1 MKPLSRMRDVF
12 VTGIGLTT
20 WGYYEKVF
28 QYDIGSE
35 AIMAALK
42 DAAME
47 WREIQAVFCGSVY
60 QGTASGH
67 QVIKEVGFTG
77 IPIVNVENACS
88 SSGSAFRLA
97 YQSIAAE
104 IYDKVLVL
112 GVEVMPRGPIPSTAF
127 RPWELASGFNVQP
140 ANYANLTV
148 RYMKSSGATLEDLAL
163 VTVKNR
169 KNGALNP
176 NARFQKPIT
185 LEEVMQSRIIAT
197 PLRLLHCCPL
207 ADGAAALILCGRRNV
222 KYRRRAMQVA
232 ASTLTSA
239 CYGEGYLDLVDS
251 LKYPPDEGVVS
262 LSARQAYEEAGCGP
276 SDIDIVQAYD
286 TVSPSE
292 LWDLVELGFCAHG
305 EAPPLL
311 RKGHFDLRGRLPGNT
326 AGGLMSRGHPLGAT
340 SGGQLCEIITQLWG
354 EAGARQVEGAKIGL
368 AHSMGAG
375 PNSSVTIL
383 KK

>member
-1 MKPLSRMRDVF
+1 MRDVF
-12 VTGIGLTT
+12 VTGIGLTD
-20 WGYYEKVF
+20 WGYYETTF
-28 QYDIGSE
+28 HYDIGSD
-35 AIMAALK
+35 AIMIALK

-47 WREIQAVFCGSVY
+47 WKEIQAVFCGSVY

-97 YQSIAAE
+97 YQSIAAD

-127 RPWELASGFNVQP
+127 RSWELASGFNFQP
-140 ANYANLTV
+140 ANYANLTI
-148 RYMKSSGATLEDLAL
+148 RYMNSTGTTLEDLAL

-169 KNGALNP
+169 KNGVLNLK
-176 NARFQKPIT
+176 ARFQKPVT
-185 LEEVMQSRIIAT
+185 LEEVMQSRIIAA

-207 ADGAAALILCGRRNV
+207 ADGAAALILCSRRNV
-222 KYRRRAMQVA
+222 KNRQRAVQVT
-232 ASTLTSA
+232 ASTLTSG

-251 LKYPPDEGVVS
+251 LKYPPGESFVS
-262 LSARQAYEEAGCGP
+262 LSARQAYEEASCGP
-276 SDIDIVQAYD
+276 SEIDIVQAYD
-286 TVSPSE
+286 TVSSSE
-292 LWDLVELGFCAHG
+292 LWDLEELGLCAHG
-305 EAPPLL
+305 EAHNLL
-311 RKGHFDLRGRLPGNT
+311 RKGHFDLRGKLPVNT
-326 AGGLMSRGHPLGAT
+326 DGGLMSRGHPLGAT
-340 SGGQLCEIITQLWG
+340 SGGQLCEIVTQLRA
-354 EAGARQVEGAKIGL
+354 EAGARQVGGIKIGL

-375 PNSSVTIL
+375 PNSSVTVL

>member
-1 MKPLSRMRDVF
+1 MKPLKSMRDVLI
-12 VTGIGLTT
+12 TGIGLTA
-20 WGYYEKVF
+20 WRYHENVF
-28 QYDIGSE
+28 HYDIGSE
-35 AIMAALK
+35 AVMAALE
-42 DAAME
+42 DAEME
-47 WREIQAVFCGSVY
+47 WKEIQAVFCGSVY

-104 IYDKVLVL
+104 IYDKILVL

-148 RYMKSSGATLEDLAL
+148 QYMKSSGATLEDLGL

-169 KNGALNP
+169 KNGALNKK
-176 NARFQKPIT
+176 ARFQKPVT
-185 LEEVMQSRIIAT
+185 LEEVMESKMIAT

-207 ADGAAALILCGRRNV
+207 ADGGAAIILSSRRNV
-222 KYRRRAMQVA
+222 KNRRRAVQVL

-239 CYGEGYLDLVDS
+239 GYGEGYIDLVDS
-251 LKYPPDEGVVS
+251 LKYPPSQSFVS
-262 LSARQAYEEAGCGP
+262 LSAHQAYQEAGCGP

-292 LWDLVELGFCAHG
+292 LWDLEELGFCSHG
-305 EAPPLL
+305 EAHVLL
-311 RKGHFDLRGRLPGNT
+311 RQGHFDLHGKLPVNT
-326 AGGLMSRGHPLGAT
+326 DGGLMSRGHPLGAT
-340 SGGQLCEIITQLWG
+340 SAGQLCEIVTQIRG
-354 EAGARQVEGAKIGL
+354 EAGVRQIENARTGL

-383 KK
+383 RK

>member
-1 MKPLSRMRDVF
+1 MS
-12 VTGIGLTT
+12 I
-20 WGYYEKVF
+20 
-28 QYDIGSE
+28 
-35 AIMAALK
+35 
-42 DAAME
+42 
-47 WREIQAVFCGSVY
+47 RER
-60 QGTASGH
+60 H

-140 ANYANLTV
+140 ANYGNLTV

-163 VTVKNR
+163 VTIKNR
-169 KNGALNP
+169 KNGMLNP
-176 NARFQKPIT
+176 KARFQKPVT
-185 LEEVMQSRIIAT
+185 LEEVMQSKIIAT

-207 ADGAAALILCGRRNV
+207 ADGAAALILCSRRKV
-222 KYRRRAMQVA
+222 KNRRRAVNVA

-251 LKYPPDEGVVS
+251 LTYPPAEGFVS
-262 LSARQAYEEAGCGP
+262 LSARQAYEETGCGP
-276 SDIDIVQAYD
+276 SDIHIVQAYD

-292 LWDLVELGFCAHG
+292 LWDLEELGFCAHG
-305 EAPPLL
+305 EAHRLL
-311 RKGHFDLRGRLPGNT
+311 RQGYFDLSGELPVNT
-326 AGGLMSRGHPLGAT
+326 DGGLMSRGHPLGAT
-340 SGGQLCEIITQLWG
+340 SGGQLCEIIMQLRG
-354 EAGARQVEGAKIGL
+354 EAGARQVEGVKVGL

-383 KK
+383 KT